1 MANEKQGFQLEVI
14 RAANKKS
21 KLKHPQDITQPL
33 NDHLNTINEISKKAN
48 KKASEVVNSKR
59 EANRLV
65 SLANK
70 RLRRLE
76 ESGLTDSPAYKGYI
90 AQGGQYFS
98 VKGKTPTETQAE
110 LRRLRGFIDAG
121 TSTIRGV
128 NKYAKEMASNT
139 GIKYKN
145 LTELRAITPQFF
157 TLSSKIEQYLRTVED
172 MASAVDYNQI
182 WDSINLYVKQN
193 KVDLASAKVNID
205 GMIKDIS
212 NAIAAYDTTMEVKG
226 NTFRLKK

>member
-14 RAANKKS
+14 KSANKKT
-21 KLKHPQDITQPL
+21 KLKHPQDITKPL
-33 NDHLNTINEISKKAN
+33 NEHIETVKEIGNKAN
-48 KKASEVVNSKR
+48 KKAMEVVANKR

-76 ESGLTDSPAYKGYI
+76 DAGLTDAPAYQGFI

-98 VKGKTPTETQAE
+98 VRGKTPKEVQAE
-110 LRRLRGFIDAG
+110 IRRLRGFIEAG
-121 TSTIRGV
+121 TSTVRGV
-128 NKYAKEMASNT
+128 NRYAREMAANT

-172 MASAVDYNQI
+172 MASAIDYNKI
-182 WDSINLYVKQN
+182 WESINLYVKQN
-193 KVDLASAKVNID
+193 KVDLAGAKVNID
-205 GMIKDIS
+205 KMIKDIS
-212 NAIAAYDTTMEVKG
+212 QAIAAYDTTMEVKG